1 MDSKRKLFKVKYSN
15 YFETKRYIITYTEL
29 KYYKDLLD
37 IAKSL
42 DLILLTKVSIYDLI
56 KVKDTL
62 YKKIAYKQCGHET
75 IDFILADKATCRM
88 RVCIQLEDPYNKQVR
103 EKTDNFINEL
113 FEELNIK
120 LIRIQTNK
128 EFNKEYLESQIRNII
143 KEPLY

>member
-1 MDSKRKLFKVKYSN
+1 MESKRKLFKVKYSN

-42 DLILLTKVSIYDLI
+42 DLVLLTKVSIYDLI
-56 KVKDTL
+56 RVKDTL

-75 IDFILADKATCRM
+75 IDFVFADKATCRM
-88 RVCIQLEDPYNKQVR
+88 RVCVQLKDPYNKQER

-113 FEELNIK
+113 FQELNIK

-128 EFNKEYLESQIRNII
+128 EFNKEYLESKIRNII